1 MKEVTEYEYDVAG
14 RIRQEVVSTEK
25 FVETTT
31 FDYDMAGRVL
41 RRTVVIEEL
50 VDAAT
55 ES

>member
-1 MKEVTEYEYDVAG
+1 MKEVTEYQYNAAG
-14 RIRQEVVSTEK
+14 QVRQEVVSTEK

-50 VDAAT
+50 PDGG